1 MHCAYFDTARCRS
14 CTWLP
19 RPYAQQLAAKQQAA
33 RHALGDDP
41 GVHWSQP
48 VASAEAGFR
57 NRAKMVV
64 GGSIEAPVLGLLDAH
79 GAGVD
84 LEDCAL
90 YPQALRA
97 AFAPL
102 RRLISAA
109 RIAPYDVPA
118 RRGELKFV
126 LVTLAEDSGA
136 LMIRFVLRSREALG
150 RLRGHLPQLQAE
162 LPQARVLSAN
172 LQPVH
177 QAVLEG
183 DEEILLGA
191 QDALPLRSNGLTL
204 WVGPQAFAQTNTPV
218 AAALYR
224 QARAWV
230 QELDPP
236 ALLDLYCGAGGFA
249 LHCAD
254 GRRDVL
260 GIESSAAAVAL
271 ARRAAHDNALP
282 RIEFAA
288 LDAAQGAAALTALPP
303 LVIVNPPR
311 RGLGAELC
319 ATLQASAARWLIY
332 SSCNAATLTRDL
344 AALPGFH
351 ARRAQ
356 VLDLF
361 PHTAHY
367 ELLCLLERAA

>member
-19 RPYAQQLAAKQQAA
+19 LPYAQQLAAKQQAA
-33 RHALGDDP
+33 RRALGDDP
-41 GVHWSQP
+41 GVHWLEP
-48 VASAEAGFR
+48 LASAESGFR

-64 GGSIEAPVLGLLDAH
+64 GGSIEEPVLGLLDAH

-84 LEDCAL
+84 LEHCAL
-90 YPQALRA
+90 YPDALRA

-136 LMIRFVLRSREALG
+136 LMIRFVLRSREALE
-150 RLRGHLPQLQAE
+150 RLRQHLPQLQAE
-162 LPQARVLSAN
+162 LQQARVLSAN

-191 QDALPLRSNGLTL
+191 QDALPLRCNGLCL
-204 WVGPQAFAQTNTPV
+204 LLGPQAFAQTNTAL

-224 QARAWV
+224 QVRAWV

-236 ALLDLYCGAGGFA
+236 ALLDLYCGAGAFA

-254 GRRDVL
+254 GRREVL
-260 GIESSAAAVAL
+260 GIERSNAAVAL
-271 ARRAAHDNALP
+271 ARRAAHDNGLR
-282 RIEFAA
+282 RIAFAA
-288 LDAAQGAAALTALPP
+288 ADAGHGAAALAALPP

-332 SSCNAATLTRDL
+332 SSCNADTLGRDL
-344 AALPGFH
+344 AALPGFR

>member
-1 MHCAYFDTARCRS
+1 MHCAHFESARCRS

-19 RPYAQQLAAKQQAA
+19 RLYATQLASRQQAA
-33 RHALGDDP
+33 RDALGDDP
-41 GVHWSQP
+41 GVHWLAP
-48 VASAEAGFR
+48 VASAESGFR

-64 GGSIEAPVLGLLDAH
+64 GGSIEAPVLGLLDAG

-90 YPQALRA
+90 YPAALRA

-109 RIAPYDVPA
+109 RIAPYHVPG

-126 LVTLAEDSGA
+126 LVTVAEDSGM
-136 LMIRFVLRSREALG
+136 LMLRFVLRSREALG
-150 RLRGHLPQLQAE
+150 RLRKHLPQLQAE

-172 LQPVH
+172 LQPLH
-177 QAVLEG
+177 QASLEG
-183 DEEILLGA
+183 PEEILLGDT
-191 QDALPLRSNGLTL
+191 DALPLRVNALTL
-204 WVGPQAFAQTNTPV
+204 YVGPQAFLQTNTQV

-230 QELDPP
+230 QEIDPP
-236 ALLDLYCGAGGFA
+236 ALLDLYCGSGGFA

-254 GRRDVL
+254 GRRAVL
-260 GIESSAAAVAL
+260 GIENSAAAVAL
-271 ARRAAHDNALP
+271 AQRAARHASLP
-282 RIEFAA
+282 RVRFEVH
-288 LDAAQGAAALTALPP
+288 DAARGAATLGALPP

-319 ATLQASAARWLIY
+319 ATLQASSARWLIY
-332 SSCNAATLTRDL
+332 SSCNAETLARDR
-344 AALPGFH
+344 AALPGFR

-356 VLDLF
+356 VLDMF
-361 PHTAHY
+361 PHTAHF